1 MQPGLAGHTAF
12 AVDIC
17 QDALSLKGPTHSF
30 LGQGATI
37 A

>member
-1 MQPGLAGHTAF
+1 MQPWLAERTAF

-17 QDALSLKGPTHSF
+17 QDALSLKGPTHSL